1 LNLGENSPLITM
13 VMHAIAE
20 QNGID
25 FMAIPYKGSAPAL
38 TAMLGGDV
46 EMALDTVPTYMPHI
60 KSGKVRAL
68 MSTGRARMPALLEV
82 PTGIE
87 AKVIDF
93 STGSVLGLWAPSGT
107 PDAIV
112 KRLSDEIAGHCQG
125 PGVHRDV
132 SRGHASRT
140 LGLHACGIA
149 QGGRVGPGAVWPS
162 GQAYRVQA
170 GVACSCCRER
180 PLNSR
185 SRDSQAVSES
195 GQAGSRVQQVLAKR
209 RHSHSANI
217 AILGGRH
224 RRRCACGLSYGHRNG
239 HHPHRGECL
248 VGGRQSAAGD

>member
-87 AKVIDF
+87 AK
-93 STGSVLGLWAPSGT
+93 SLTSARARCS
-107 PDAIV
+107 
-112 KRLSDEIAGHCQG
+112 
-125 PGVHRDV
+125 
-132 SRGHASRT
+132 
-140 LGLHACGIA
+140 ACGRRLA
-149 QGGRVGPGAVWPS
+149 
-162 GQAYRVQA
+162 
-170 GVACSCCRER
+170 R
-180 PLNSR
+180 PMR
-185 SRDSQAVSES
+185 SS
-195 GQAGSRVQQVLAKR
+195 
-209 RHSHSANI
+209 SA
-217 AILGGRH
+217 
-224 RRRCACGLSYGHRNG
+224 
-239 HHPHRGECL
+239 
-248 VGGRQSAAGD
+248 